1 MKYVE
6 ILMDDYIQLL
16 EDRFEVCEARGWVGN
31 AARILFPQILDL
43 ISEVGVDPENSS
55 PSIVVD
61 NYCINGEFISR
72 EDFEANPDWYPS
84 YEDWND
90 VQDNALVSNNMYACM
105 QF

>member
-16 EDRFEVCEARGWVGN
+16 EDRFKVCEARGWVGD
-31 AARILFPQILDL
+31 AARNLFPQILDL
-43 ISEVGVDPENSS
+43 IEEVGVDPENSS

-61 NYCINGEFISR
+61 NYCVNGEFISR
-72 EDFEANPDWYPS
+72 EDFEAHPDWYRR
-84 YEDWND
+84 YEDWNY
-90 VQDNALVSNNMYACM
+90 VQDNALVSNDEYACM